1 MSDLHI
7 ELQEALLT
15 LIEEGDNTRL
25 KAFRAQYPEFVTAD
39 VVLDILEQLSFE
51 GLLAVI

>member
-15 LIEEGDNTRL
+15 LIEKGNNTRL
-25 KAFRAQYPEFVTAD
+25 REFRAQYPELVTAET
-39 VVLDILEQLSFE
+39 VLDILEQLSLE